1 MDLFFFLLF
10 WGYSFFLFLIERRF
24 GVYIHPI
31 TIIIPYS
38 VLISTSYSPDTEAYI
53 DFYQA
58 TNFDLFDFYGDD
70 FAIGFQILTKILKIF
85 SYGNYSVYMFELTL
99 INVSLFMITINL
111 VSKKCINKK
120 ISFLIPLI
128 IYFSYYGI
136 FYNAI
141 VLRAG
146 ISLNILLLLYV
157 LISIKSRHYVF
168 DYILYGLLFILAYL
182 FHTSTIIALLILVVL
197 CLPHFQRKVYYVLL
211 FVSIIFCYS
220 SVGTSI
226 MNYFYSFLIEHS
238 FVTTNRETENGLD
251 LLLRYGMTSEIGNV
265 ISFKFIF
272 QIILAFIFL
281 NSNAKFKLY
290 KKLFNVY
297 VIGLLIGS
305 IGIRMETF
313 GRVLDF
319 FTFTSI
325 ILLWID
331 YVNSSNLGS
340 LFKFSFVFFLQ
351 LFFVYRIIN
360 PL

>member
-1 MDLFFFLLF
+1 
-10 WGYSFFLFLIERRF
+10 
-24 GVYIHPI
+24 
-31 TIIIPYS
+31 
-38 VLISTSYSPDTEAYI
+38 
-53 DFYQA
+53 
-58 TNFDLFDFYGDD
+58 
-70 FAIGFQILTKILKIF
+70 
-85 SYGNYSVYMFELTL
+85 
-99 INVSLFMITINL
+99 
-111 VSKKCINKK
+111 
-120 ISFLIPLI
+120 
-128 IYFSYYGI
+128 
-136 FYNAI
+136 
-141 VLRAG
+141 
-146 ISLNILLLLYV
+146 
-157 LISIKSRHYVF
+157 
-168 DYILYGLLFILAYL
+168 
-182 FHTSTIIALLILVVL
+182 
-197 CLPHFQRKVYYVLL
+197 
-211 FVSIIFCYS
+211 
-220 SVGTSI
+220 
-226 MNYFYSFLIEHS
+226 
-238 FVTTNRETENGLD
+238 
-251 LLLRYGMTSEIGNV
+251 MTSEIGNV

-331 YVNSSNLGS
+331 YVNSSKLGS

>member
-1 MDLFFFLLF
+1 
-10 WGYSFFLFLIERRF
+10 
-24 GVYIHPI
+24 
-31 TIIIPYS
+31 
-38 VLISTSYSPDTEAYI
+38 
-53 DFYQA
+53 
-58 TNFDLFDFYGDD
+58 
-70 FAIGFQILTKILKIF
+70 
-85 SYGNYSVYMFELTL
+85 
-99 INVSLFMITINL
+99 MITINL

-331 YVNSSNLGS
+331 YVNSSKLGS